1 MGPLE
6 QHKLTAVGIIS
17 AIVLISSFSLGFILE
32 PEEVVFI
39 PDKNSMINDVEQLVS
54 LGPRVTGSTA
64 ESEAAEYISQRF
76 NEIGLTNVQIREY
89 QVTTCWFEDADPDEH
104 QILMHAQLEQGTP
117 NAPLLPDGTA
127 AVSYT
132 HLTLPTNREV

>member
-1 MGPLE
+1 MGLLE

-54 LGPRVTGSTA
+54 KAQEL
-64 ESEAAEYISQRF
+64 Q
-76 NEIGLTNVQIREY
+76 VQ
-89 QVTTCWFEDADPDEH
+89 QQNLKQQNTLVKD
-104 QILMHAQLEQGTP
+104 LM
-117 NAPLLPDGTA
+117 
-127 AVSYT
+127 
-132 HLTLPTNREV
+132 R